1 MGGFLMKWT
10 ALFLLVFVSASTTQ
24 GKAKVDVTV
33 TLDAKASEHLFG
45 KLNVPVVTTPIP
57 NEGGSS
63 SIETKSIP
71 EAGIE
76 CSHHTD
82 YNPLINPAATE
93 SWACGLTYSAQS
105 P

>member
-1 MGGFLMKWT
+1 MGGFFMKWT
-10 ALFLLVFVSASTTQ
+10 ALVLLVFVSASTTQ
-24 GKAKVDVTV
+24 GKAQVDVTV
-33 TLDAKASEHLFG
+33 TLDAKASEHLYG
-45 KLNVPVVTTPIP
+45 KLNVPVVTTSIP

-71 EAGIE
+71 EAGME

-82 YNPLINPAATE
+82 HNPFINPVASE
-93 SWACGLTYSAQS
+93 SWTCRLTYSAHS